1 MALCPVDQGIAAL
14 LPPHQLLLE
23 IIMARTTTTAA
34 KLAAARAEHEAR
46 KAAAAVTDVSPLK
59 ATVVD
64 EPVDQKADAWAT
76 LKEALA
82 AVQEQ
87 YGVLSWKR
95 YVCSMLVS
103 CAASFATGYIG
114 GIVINA
120 VLSMTF
126 IATSAFLSWAVLI
139 IGVLLSIAA
148 GVFVGKRAFNYIA
161 SEHIDLHYAVAKG
174 AVVGAGR
181 WIGSLFTGSSSEPV
195 AARG

>member
-1 MALCPVDQGIAAL
+1 
-14 LPPHQLLLE
+14 
-23 IIMARTTTTAA
+23 MARTTATKTTDA
-34 KLAAARAEHEAR
+34 KLAAARAEFNAR
-46 KAAAAVTDVSPLK
+46 KAAAQVTDVSPLK

-64 EPVDQKADAWAT
+64 EPVEAEADVWAA

-95 YVCSMLVS
+95 YVCAMLVS
-103 CAASFATGYIG
+103 CAASLATGYIG

-120 VLSMTF
+120 VLSMSF

-139 IGVLLSIAA
+139 IGILLSIAA

-181 WIGSLFTGSSSEPV
+181 WVGGLFTSNDAPRVSN
-195 AARG
+195 AAAS

>member
-1 MALCPVDQGIAAL
+1 
-14 LPPHQLLLE
+14 
-23 IIMARTTTTAA
+23 MARTTKTATA
-34 KLAAARAEHEAR
+34 TDTRLAAARAEFEAR
-46 KAAAAVTDVSPLK
+46 KAAAAQATDVSPLK
-59 ATVVD
+59 ASVVD
-64 EPVDQKADAWAT
+64 EPEAQKADAWVA

-95 YVCSMLVS
+95 YVCAMLVS

-148 GVFVGKRAFNYIA
+148 GIFVGKRAFNYIA
-161 SEHIDLHYAVAKG
+161 SEHIDLHIAVAKG

-181 WIGSLFTGSSSEPV
+181 WIGNLFTGSSSEPV
-195 AARG
+195 AKHVAAS